1 MLSAEVV
8 LFPPSH
14 FFTRPQGPSI
24 FTATLDFPGITQASR
39 KRRERV
45 LRSGAARPI
54 IASDAPARTG
64 DRVDKESDREA
75 VDKDSARKD
84 NSRR

>member
-8 LFPPSH
+8 VFPPLH
-14 FFTRPQGPSI
+14 FFTRPRGPSI

-45 LRSGAARPI
+45 LRKRGRPPNN
-54 IASDAPARTG
+54 SVLMPLREPG
-64 DRVDKESDREA
+64 RVDK
-75 VDKDSARKD
+75 
-84 NSRR
+84 